1 MRRLF
6 LSVLPIFLL
15 LPAAGRSHHSFAAE
29 FTHET
34 ITIEGVVTEVWFK
47 NPHVRYS
54 VEVTN
59 ERGEAELWDAIA
71 GSATN
76 LQRNGGWT
84 RDSIKVGDRVVM
96 TGNRGR
102 DGRRLLNIRIVRMS
116 DGRVLPP
123 DGVVEYRH
131 TDRQ

>member
-29 FTHET
+29 FVRET

-47 NPHVRYS
+47 NPHVRYR

-59 ERGEAELWDAIA
+59 ERGEAELWDAHA

-76 LQRNGGWT
+76 LQRDGGWT
-84 RDSIKVGDRVVM
+84 RDSIEVGDKVVM

-102 DGRRLLNIRIVRMS
+102 DGRRLLDIRIVRMS

-123 DGVVEYRH
+123 DGVEEYRH
-131 TDRQ
+131 TDR

>member
-6 LSVLPIFLL
+6 LPALPIFLL

-102 DGRRLLNIRIVRMS
+102 DGRRLLNTRLVRVS
-116 DGRVLPP
+116 AGRGPP
-123 DGVVEYRH
+123 GGGC
-131 TDRQ
+131 